1 MIIIGKREY
10 IREADFL
17 DRRRP
22 RSWPPAMAT
31 GFRLGMALLC
41 SSLAAAFDAALV
53 ALPRRASA
61 SLLLR
66 RRLLAPSREG
76 RTAAVAQLR
85 SLR

>member
-1 MIIIGKREY
+1 V
-10 IREADFL
+10 A
-17 DRRRP
+17 
-22 RSWPPAMAT
+22 PAMAT